1 MANRLWLHHFG
12 RGICP
17 NPDDFGKSGSLPSN
31 QPLLDFLASELIRN
45 DWKLKPL
52 HRQIMLSATY
62 QQSSA
67 KDEAKEAAD
76 PSNGTFTRRLPH
88 RLQAEI
94 LRDQLLAVSG
104 MLDTTVYGAGT
115 RNERSRRRSIYF
127 TIKRSQLMGSMVAF
141 DAPEPLVTQG
151 LRPTTT
157 VAPQA
162 LLLINSPQARDWAEA
177 FAKRILQQ
185 PGGVS
190 ERLDFAWKS
199 AVGRAPSPQE
209 ITSITT
215 FLQSALETRKDSG
228 AQAELLAWTDLAQ
241 VIFSLN
247 EFAYAP

>member
-1 MANRLWLHHFG
+1 
-12 RGICP
+12 
-17 NPDDFGKSGSLPSN
+17 
-31 QPLLDFLASELIRN
+31 
-45 DWKLKPL
+45 
-52 HRQIMLSATY
+52 
-62 QQSSA
+62 
-67 KDEAKEAAD
+67 
-76 PSNGTFTRRLPH
+76 
-88 RLQAEI
+88 
-94 LRDQLLAVSG
+94 
-104 MLDTTVYGAGT
+104 MLDTTMYGAGT
-115 RNERSRRRSIYF
+115 RNEQSRRRSIYF

-185 PGGVS
+185 PGGIP

-199 AVGRAPSPQE
+199 AIGRAPAAQE
-209 ITSITT
+209 VATTTT
-215 FLQSALETRKDSG
+215 FLQSSLAARKDAG